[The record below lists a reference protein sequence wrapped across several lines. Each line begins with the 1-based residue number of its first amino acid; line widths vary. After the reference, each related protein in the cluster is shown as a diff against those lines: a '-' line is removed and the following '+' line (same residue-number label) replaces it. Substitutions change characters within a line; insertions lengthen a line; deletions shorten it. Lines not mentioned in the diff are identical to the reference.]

1 MLCLKKARDQNL
13 PILPQRSFD
22 MEGSIRNDIK
32 NNPDEYLPLKS
43 FIVQYVGA
51 KMSKTKTDDSVTV
64 EMIIEVLANEFPE
77 LVLCL
82 AEENF
87 LRGYEQAFQDLDVK

>member
-1 MLCLKKARDQNL
+1 
-13 PILPQRSFD
+13 

-64 EMIIEVLANEFPE
+64 EMIIEVLAN
-77 LVLCL
+77 
-82 AEENF
+82 
-87 LRGYEQAFQDLDVK
+87 